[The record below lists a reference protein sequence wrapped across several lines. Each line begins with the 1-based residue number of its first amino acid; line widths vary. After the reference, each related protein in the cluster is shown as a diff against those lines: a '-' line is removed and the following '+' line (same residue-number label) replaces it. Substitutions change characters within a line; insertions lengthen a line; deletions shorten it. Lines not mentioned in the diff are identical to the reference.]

1 MVKLDGKR
9 FIWNIDLA
17 TERWYTLKRKW
28 KSIRGITTL
37 LQEEKMNKAA
47 FITVLGI
54 TFLPMTIGCSD
65 PITSAFST
73 INQEEDIRRGY
84 NKIDSTMNL
93 SDINS
98 VLPKAEQKLMV
109 SEGDLNCVRW
119 VYSNGNSVTVVF
131 GSSGTAIN
139 KAMNLNGSKSDQMLI

>member
-1 MVKLDGKR
+1 
-9 FIWNIDLA
+9 
-17 TERWYTLKRKW
+17 
-28 KSIRGITTL
+28 
-37 LQEEKMNKAA
+37 MNKAA